1 MVKTIYAGRSPDDFA
16 HFQLQYGQLTDD
28 DLRAS
33 ASNATAAHL
42 PYHRLIIHESNTTPT
57 SCQPSPTTTPQLVPV
72 AIQIQST
79 RPSNSTSIGSTTL
92 HKKMSPSRVSFKN
105 PPPSSTP
112 CPSPNF
118 GLPLSLA
125 SHRLT
130 IHDPQV
136 LCLAPQPPPSSANL
150 SSSSQTHPSPAPGS
164 SSPYSADYELDDD
177 AFADLRTVSETL
189 TNQLAYMT
197 DRYALFCLRQ
207 DDRDSEFRARPDSD
221 RYTAQLGLPTVT
233 SCDGGGLAKFDRQ
246 PTAWMTLVDVRN
258 GPFAQ
263 GSPVHRTTGL
273 DRQELTPSKQ
283 ACRII
288 TASHASR
295 FGVEELENYDD
306 SGVGAPY
313 LEPVLDDPDN
323 SRFSI
328 PLRLARHA
336 TAYCP
341 NNDNGDNS
349 DSVDRILSDDASISI
364 DSRIDSYQSDDS
376 DSYDSDRYGGYYSVR
391 DNSDRHDSD
400 SGGNNADGNG
410 DGDGDGVDSDNSS
423 TFGVGQPPYQL
434 LPLLTVNV
442 KQDTL
447 DDATEPLDW
456 IATRPMEENGRT
468 YHRYRR
474 EGSSRP
480 PPSTHRTRKLIYI
493 VGYPHPNDE
502 KERIRLELQHGLL
515 TERLGALYLA
525 PIDEKKSIRVLDLGT
540 GTGAWAVAVGDQMRQ
555 ANNRVPP
562 NVEFIVDDAEAE
574 FRYNNIG
581 FVFSRNVPIKDWK
594 RLFDQV
600 FQCLNPGGWAEI
612 QFVGWS
618 PREDLEAMP
627 QLKEWTNLMAKAMSI
642 AGFSMTSASD
652 LKKLMQGAGFI
663 DVREKMIG
671 LPMNGRVGGT
681 LQEWGKLSFE
691 VYGKELEAISL
702 ALFCR
707 HLGFTRETALI
718 RLALVR
724 EEIEREGAG
733 LSWPLYV
740 HPATIIADTSHN

>member
-273 DRQELTPSKQ
+273 DRVGKGHPGSGFVEHKGKLRRVALLQQ
-283 ACRII
+283 AMPV
-288 TASHASR
+288 AS
-295 FGVEELENYDD
+295 GLK
-306 SGVGAPY
+306 
-313 LEPVLDDPDN
+313 N
-323 SRFSI
+323 SRITTIAVSVHHICI

-423 TFGVGQPPYQL
+423 TFG
-434 LPLLTVNV
+434 
-442 KQDTL
+442 DTL

-474 EGSSRP
+474 E
-480 PPSTHRTRKLIYI
+480 
-493 VGYPHPNDE
+493 
-502 KERIRLELQHGLL
+502 ELQHGLL

-574 FRYNNIG
+574 FWYNNIG